1 MIETETIDQTP
12 GKARTKPRTKKP
24 AGFGDTEDGEEI
36 ENTKKDKRRRGP
48 QKRRDAVDDEDDERK
63 LYREMEQ
70 LPLGPDT
77 LHLAQH
83 LHEGQRYDHQP
94 RLLPEID
101 GVTSL
106 SHHEAQVD
114 IKSIQHQL
122 TAFEA
127 RSGVKLPGGR
137 PNVGDKD
144 HRRLF
149 LVDEN
154 DSDEDMPLAATLKNR
169 RSRPS
174 GVIAPEEIIETLP
187 AARRAVRITQRELRA
202 MRIEREDLERAFV
215 RHRCTLLW
223 QVGEMKRMKKQHDR
237 VTRALRRE
245 VVDTAKGLASSRRRT
260 SALQDIMTELEARG
274 SSILRLTR
282 EKSRLEAMLEAQGFE
297 LPEIDEVCVGDRVKC
312 ALFGTGRVL
321 ELRLD
326 TRQLVVKLDFGGVGY
341 IQEENV
347 EVLPSDMTYAETEEE
362 LKQHFFEKIGKLVQP
377 NGKLRMLS
385 GAVEYPLDD
394 SDEDSDRDDESEES
408 SSSEDES
415 GVESIEDLSQR
426 RGKKRRLI
434 MTPPPGTSTKKLKN
448 RRVIEFPAS
457 TVPIAPYDTGLLISP
472 LSELPER
479 VAAVGPNALQWLPSY
494 LPKNMDEW
502 EQERYNS
509 LQMKGDIERLRFQL
523 QKSEAQRIDAQQL
536 ASDQLESINQL
547 VSQLDK
553 LRENAGLPPSNAL
566 NPVDPCPTCGSHKT
580 SKNTYHGRGG
590 NYQRKDSGAQQDDSD
605 DELSETNS
613 RSSRA
618 GDNDSGH
625 SDSKKASKRKHS
637 GADNAEGEAGNESSD
652 AAPPR
657 TTSTGRGR
665 GRGRGKGRPMKRS
678 LRPRR
683 TAKPTASPKRK

>member
-77 LHLAQH
+77 LHLVQH

-106 SHHEAQVD
+106 SHHEVQVD

-127 RSGVKLPGGR
+127 RSGVKFLEDGR
-137 PNVGDKD
+137 I
-144 HRRLF
+144 LF

-202 MRIEREDLERAFV
+202 MRIERE
-215 RHRCTLLW
+215 
-223 QVGEMKRMKKQHDR
+223 MKRMKKQHDR

-274 SSILRLTR
+274 T
-282 EKSRLEAMLEAQGFE
+282 QGFE

-362 LKQHFFEKIGKLVQP
+362 LKQHFFAKIGKLVQP

-385 GAVEYPLDD
+385 GAVD
-394 SDEDSDRDDESEES
+394 DEDSDRDDESEES

-415 GVESIEDLSQR
+415 G
-426 RGKKRRLI
+426 GKKRRLI

-580 SKNTYHGRGG
+580 SKKLIMAGVATI
-590 NYQRKDSGAQQDDSD
+590 SGKTLAHSKMT
-605 DELSETNS
+605 LSETNS

-637 GADNAEGEAGNESSD
+637 GADNAEDEAGNESSD

-665 GRGRGKGRPMKRS
+665 GKRQRQGKTHEALS
-678 LRPRR
+678 S
-683 TAKPTASPKRK
+683 TAKDS

>member
-1 MIETETIDQTP
+1 
-12 GKARTKPRTKKP
+12 
-24 AGFGDTEDGEEI
+24 
-36 ENTKKDKRRRGP
+36 
-48 QKRRDAVDDEDDERK
+48 
-63 LYREMEQ
+63 MEQ
-70 LPLGPDT
+70 LPLGPNS
-77 LHLAQH
+77 LHLMQH
-83 LHEGQRYDHQP
+83 LHEGQRYDRQP
-94 RLLPEID
+94 RLLPEVD
-101 GVTSL
+101 GVTCL
-106 SHHEAQVD
+106 THHEAQVD

-122 TAFEA
+122 ATFEA

-154 DSDEDMPLAATLKNR
+154 DSEDDMPLAAALKNR

-174 GVIAPEEIIETLP
+174 GVIAPEEIVESLP
-187 AARRAVRITQRELRA
+187 AARRAVRITQRELQA

-237 VTRALRRE
+237 VTRALSRD
-245 VVDTAKGLASSRRRT
+245 VADTAKGLESSRRRT

-274 SSILRLTR
+274 SRLLRLAR
-282 EKSRLEAMLEAQGFE
+282 EKSRLEATLEAQGIE

-312 ALFGTGRVL
+312 APFGTGRVL
-321 ELRLD
+321 ELRLE
-326 TRQLVVKLDFGGVGY
+326 TRQLEVKLDFGGVGY
-341 IQEENV
+341 IQEESV
-347 EVLPSDMTYAETEEE
+347 EVLPSDMKYAEAEEE
-362 LKQHFFEKIGKLVQP
+362 LKVRFFEKIGKLVQP

-394 SDEDSDRDDESEES
+394 SDEDSESSDGSEEL
-408 SSSEDES
+408 SSEDES
-415 GVESIEDLSQR
+415 AVESIEELSQR

-434 MTPPPGTSTKKLKN
+434 MTPLPGTGSKKSKN

-457 TVPIAPYDTGLLISP
+457 TVPITPFDTGLLISP
-472 LSELPER
+472 LSRLPER

-509 LQMKGDIERLRFQL
+509 LQMKGEIERLRFQL

-553 LRENAGLPPSNAL
+553 LRENAGLPSGNAL
-566 NPVDPCPTCGSHKT
+566 NPVDSCPTCGGHKT
-580 SKNTYHGRGG
+580 IKNSYQGRGG
-590 NYQRKDSGAQQDDSD
+590 NSHRKDSGAQQDDSA
-605 DELSETNS
+605 
-613 RSSRA
+613 RSSRT
-618 GDNDSGH
+618 GDNDSVQ

-637 GADNAEGEAGNESSD
+637 DEASNESSD

-657 TTSTGRGR
+657 TAS
-665 GRGRGKGRPMKRS
+665 KAMNRS

-683 TAKPTASPKRK
+683 KAKTTASPKRK

>member
-1 MIETETIDQTP
+1 MIATETVDQTP
-12 GKARTKPRTKKP
+12 GKARAKPRGNKP
-24 AGFGDTEDGEEI
+24 AYFEDADDAEEL
-36 ENTKKDKRRRGP
+36 ETMKKVKRRRGP
-48 QKRRDAVDDEDDERK
+48 QKRRDALDDEDDERK
-63 LYREMEQ
+63 SYREMEQ
-70 LPLGPDT
+70 LPLGPDA
-77 LHLAQH
+77 LHLMQH
-83 LHEGQRYDHQP
+83 LHEGQRYDRQP

-101 GVTSL
+101 GVTTL
-106 SHHEAQVD
+106 THHEAQVD
-114 IKSIQHQL
+114 IKSIQQQL
-122 TAFEA
+122 AAFEA
-127 RSGVKLPGGR
+127 RSGIKLPGGR

-174 GVIAPEEIIETLP
+174 GIIAPEEIIETLP

-202 MRIEREDLERAFV
+202 MRIEREDLERAYV

-223 QVGEMKRMKKQHDR
+223 QVGQMKRMKKQHDR
-237 VTRALRRE
+237 VTRALSRE
-245 VVDTAKGLASSRRRT
+245 VAETAKGLESSRRRT
-260 SALQDIMTELEARG
+260 SALQDIMTELDARG
-274 SSILRLTR
+274 SRILRLTR
-282 EKSRLEAMLEAQGFE
+282 EKSRLEAMLEAQDIE

-312 ALFGTGRVL
+312 APFGTGRVL

-341 IQEENV
+341 IQEDNV
-347 EVLPSDMTYAETEEE
+347 EVLPSNMTYAETEEE
-362 LKQHFFEKIGKLVQP
+362 LKQRFFEKIGKLVQP
-377 NGKLRMLS
+377 GGKLRMLS

-394 SDEDSDRDDESEES
+394 SDKDSDGESAESSEEE
-408 SSSEDES
+408 SEDEAT
-415 GVESIEDLSQR
+415 EETSQH
-426 RGKKRRLI
+426 RGKKRRLL
-434 MTPPPGTSTKKLKN
+434 MTAPPGANTKKSKN

-457 TVPIAPYDTGLLISP
+457 TVPITPYDTGLLISP

-509 LQMKGDIERLRFQL
+509 LQMKGEIERLRFQL

-566 NPVDPCPTCGSHKT
+566 NPVDCCPTCGSHKT
-580 SKNTYHGRGG
+580 SKYSYHGRGG
-590 NYQRKDSGAQQDDSD
+590 NHRKDSQHDD
-605 DELSETNS
+605 T
-613 RSSRA
+613 
-618 GDNDSGH
+618 
-625 SDSKKASKRKHS
+625 
-637 GADNAEGEAGNESSD
+637 
-652 AAPPR
+652 R
-657 TTSTGRGR
+657 T
-665 GRGRGKGRPMKRS
+665 
-678 LRPRR
+678 
-683 TAKPTASPKRK
+683 TASPKRK